1 MLKEIYQ
8 NFVISLIVSIFIF
21 SFSFIFKFI
30 DPNYYICNKLKIY
43 KISFFNRIIEIN
55 YPISCDQ
62 EPYYSAIKN
71 LNHLFSE
78 GYIYQGRPLY
88 IAMNKIFYEFL
99 SSIFINI
106 NDEIILHVSVHF
118 FHLLVACFSAI
129 LIVKIF
135 ELNQKLTLTNRFI
148 IISLILLSPL
158 FKWGAYDPSNQ
169 TLTLIVLLL
178 TTYVLKFQK
187 LNPKFSLIFGIL
199 SLMHRTFLVGF
210 VFILLYNFWTSGD
223 FKNLK
228 KYKSYILNGLIV
240 LIPTVLYNLY
250 IFLQINQTPYDANS
264 SYWGQFI
271 WIIYYFFG
279 SRRFEGLFHCMDIP
293 DFIFC
298 YFVDNIKLF
307 LYLFLPILF
316 LFIYKNFFNFKK
328 NQVYFFSLTSLF
340 FYIFYLF
347 IGWYPPIR
355 FSYYSLGHFIVV
367 ISIYSLFCLEKKK
380 QRNLLASVLAIY
392 FLFLNHW
399 NFPQVLGINIFIIL
413 SFLVLIVNRI
423 HTNKLKR

>member
-1 MLKEIYQ
+1 MTILKELYK
-8 NFVISLIVSIFIF
+8 NFIISFIVSTFIF
-21 SFSFIFKFI
+21 SFSFIFKII
-30 DPNYYICNKLKIY
+30 DPNYFICNKLKTY
-43 KISFFNRIIEIN
+43 KISFLNKIIEIY

-71 LNHLFSE
+71 LNNLFSE

-88 IAMNKIFYEFL
+88 IAINKIFYEFL
-99 SSIFINI
+99 SLIFTSI
-106 NDEIILHVSVHF
+106 NDEIILHISVHF

-135 ELNQKLTLTNRFI
+135 EIDQKLTLTNRFI

-169 TLTLIVLLL
+169 TLSLVVLLL
-178 TTYVLKFQK
+178 TTYVLKFQR
-187 LNPKFSLIFGIL
+187 LNPKFSLIFGML
-199 SLMHRTFLVGF
+199 SLVHRTFLVGF
-210 VFILLYNFWTSGD
+210 VFILLYNFWTSGN

-240 LIPTVLYNLY
+240 LIPTVAFNLY

-307 LYLFLPILF
+307 LYLLLPILF
-316 LFIYKNFFNFKK
+316 LISIKIFSVIKK
-328 NQVYFFSLTSLF
+328 SSLF
-340 FYIFYLF
+340 IF
-347 IGWYPPIR
+347 
-355 FSYYSLGHFIVV
+355 
-367 ISIYSLFCLEKKK
+367 
-380 QRNLLASVLAIY
+380 
-392 FLFLNHW
+392 
-399 NFPQVLGINIFIIL
+399 
-413 SFLVLIVNRI
+413 
-423 HTNKLKR
+423 